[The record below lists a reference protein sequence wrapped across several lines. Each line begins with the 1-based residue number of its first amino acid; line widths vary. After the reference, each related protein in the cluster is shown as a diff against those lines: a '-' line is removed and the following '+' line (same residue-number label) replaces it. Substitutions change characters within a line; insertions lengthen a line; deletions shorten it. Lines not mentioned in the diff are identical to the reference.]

1 MTLLFLVYYFDFSEY
16 KIRKNRENNL
26 QLQLSKVMTIVS
38 RNNSHAE
45 EGIVQMFSL
54 RINHPL
60 CKFKDIS
67 EG

>member
-1 MTLLFLVYYFDFSEY
+1 MTLLFLVYYFEFLEY
-16 KIRKNRENNL
+16 KIRKNRENL
-26 QLQLSKVMTIVS
+26 QLKLSKVMAIVS
-38 RNNSHAE
+38 RNNLQAE

-60 CKFKDIS
+60 CKFKDFS